1 MNMSKLNNSIPWDL
15 ILTRIGL
22 IVISVMALY
31 VALQALSWN
40 YITKTEF
47 LYVLWAILGAWGI
60 GAAGGGIFKLGD
72 RAGYQRGYAKGL
84 TVGLEIERTRK

>member
-1 MNMSKLNNSIPWDL
+1 MKMSKLNSIPWDL

-22 IVISVMALY
+22 IAISLMGLY

-47 LYVLWAILGAWGI
+47 LYIFWAILMAWGI
-60 GAAGGGIFKLGD
+60 GAAGGGVFKLGD
-72 RAGYQRGYAKGL
+72 TAGYQRGYSKGL
-84 TVGLEIERTRK
+84 TVGLEIERKK